1 MATTVGQHG
10 VAAFTNPSNGDALDA
25 NVVKGNDNTIRDAY
39 VAHDSDPGIH
49 IQSSLLAA
57 RPAAGTVGRK
67 WMTTDTANV
76 KLFYDNGSAW
86 ENLDYLPTAGNV
98 AITGDLTVAGTTTLT
113 GTVGLPSGT
122 ILTSPSLLGT
132 MTGGTLTPSTINVP
146 SGTTIPAPTLTGTTT
161 AGVIS
166 ATGNST
172 VTGNLNVTGTL
183 TAGSISG
190 PTTVA
195 ASNVTTG
202 TFGAGNFTF
211 PSNLTVSGTLAPVTL
226 TVPSGT
232 TIPTHTETG
241 TITAT
246 GSTRNNGT
254 ISGATLTNSTFTGSV
269 SGLLT
274 SATLGTT
281 ITLGT
286 SSTSI
291 VSTTLP
297 STGNYLILASG
308 YVGAAAGSAALERVA
323 IDLSV
328 ASGGSVTQFV
338 GVLGSSSANPI
349 GYYVPFSIMLVV
361 TSASGSCT
369 LTGYKFASGNLCTV
383 SSATIALIRIS

>member
-10 VAAFTNPSNGDALDA
+10 VATFTTPSNGDALDA
-25 NVVKGNDNTIRDAY
+25 NVVKGNDNTTRDAY
-39 VAHDSDPGIH
+39 VAHDSDSGIH

-132 MTGGTLTPSTINVP
+132 MTGGTLTPST
-146 SGTTIPAPTLTGTTT
+146 
-161 AGVIS
+161 
-166 ATGNST
+166 
-172 VTGNLNVTGTL
+172 
-183 TAGSISG
+183 
-190 PTTVA
+190 
-195 ASNVTTG
+195 
-202 TFGAGNFTF
+202 
-211 PSNLTVSGTLAPVTL
+211 L

-254 ISGATLTNSTFTGSV
+254 LTGATLNNTTFTGTITGINTTPV
-269 SGLLT
+269 AY
-274 SATLGTT
+274 SATLGSSVAVTYSVNSTVLTLSSVPAGTYLVTAMLTGISQAGAGSSLGGYASCTNTVNASIAYGAHMVTGGVTT
-281 ITLGT
+281 VTYSVPITM
-286 SSTSI
+286 
-291 VSTTLP
+291 VVTLA
-297 STGNYLILASG
+297 STGDLQLKLLATGSVG
-308 YVGAAAGSAALERVA
+308 TPYALAGAAGQTFISALK
-323 IDLSV
+323 I
-328 ASGGSVTQFV
+328 Q
-338 GVLGSSSANPI
+338 
-349 GYYVPFSIMLVV
+349 
-361 TSASGSCT
+361 
-369 LTGYKFASGNLCTV
+369 
-383 SSATIALIRIS
+383 

>member
-39 VAHDSDPGIH
+39 VAHDGDPGIH

-146 SGTTIPAPTLTGTTT
+146 SGTTIP
-161 AGVIS
+161 
-166 ATGNST
+166 
-172 VTGNLNVTGTL
+172 
-183 TAGSISG
+183 
-190 PTTVA
+190 
-195 ASNVTTG
+195 
-202 TFGAGNFTF
+202 
-211 PSNLTVSGTLAPVTL
+211 
-226 TVPSGT
+226 
-232 TIPTHTETG
+232 THTETG

-254 ISGATLTNSTFTGSV
+254 LTGATLNNTTFTGTITGINTTPV
-269 SGLLT
+269 AY
-274 SATLGTT
+274 SATLGPSVALTYLVWVPVLTLSSVPAGTYLITAMTT
-281 ITLGT
+281 GL
-286 SSTSI
+286 STSGAGSSLGGYTRCTNTVNGSI
-291 VSTTLP
+291 AYGMHTVTAGVTSITYSVPITMVVTLA
-297 STGNYLILASG
+297 STGNLQLDMFAVGSTGTPYALSG
-308 YVGAAAGSAALERVA
+308 PNGQTFISALK
-323 IDLSV
+323 I
-328 ASGGSVTQFV
+328 Q
-338 GVLGSSSANPI
+338 
-349 GYYVPFSIMLVV
+349 
-361 TSASGSCT
+361 
-369 LTGYKFASGNLCTV
+369 
-383 SSATIALIRIS
+383 